1 MKRRRIL
8 FLKENYVL
16 RLFKNF
22 MLAGLFVIALLLI
35 LVHKIDLGIISGI
48 SKGIFLHHGS
58 VDTRCYA
65 ASRRLKLRLQKDIR
79 KC

>member
-48 SKGIFLHHGS
+48 SKGIFYI
-58 VDTRCYA
+58 TARCYA

-79 KC
+79 NVERL